1 MACLVLL
8 LSVACGKSEDVIE
21 IYLLKKRIRSHEG
34 IPVLDYVD
42 LKNIPYHKNIEN
54 VKEANYDS
62 ISKEYIWGGAFEAQK
77 TDLVPT
83 PLIEDDEIVMLNLQ
97 RSELQLSADGMK
109 TIQELKPDYK
119 YGVQFVICVDK
130 EVCFTGYFRENHT
143 SNIFNW
149 NYLDYDYE
157 QSELKIKGHKNFVLK
172 QNRSYFEINPVL
184 TNLKEYPK
192 LVAAFRNTNRL
203 EE

>member
-1 MACLVLL
+1 MKNSVIACLVLL

-42 LKNIPYHKNIEN
+42 LKNIPY
-54 VKEANYDS
+54 
-62 ISKEYIWGGAFEAQK
+62 
-77 TDLVPT
+77 
-83 PLIEDDEIVMLNLQ
+83 
-97 RSELQLSADGMK
+97 DGMK

-149 NYLDYDYE
+149 NYLGYDYE

-203 EE
+203 KE